1 MTQKI
6 MCIAPCTGVVMAQ
19 FIHEKTNHDYE
30 WLRCTDYGLS
40 GAWNTVG
47 ASMGISARDASSFFD
62 AFYEYMYGTSASW
75 EDIHG
80 AMVAAVNDAD
90 IIIVAPAKISNQLS
104 VYNKNDH
111 MLAGF
116 PADQWRKTDTV
127 SNIGEY
133 AFGRRHYRLNS
144 GWHSLGGQNKH
155 PLVQI
160 PANLINEA
168 FVREHGTGKRV
179 IVMQNSAPA
188 GGPVSDAR
196 KLLASGYSESDV
208 GAVFNNSFNNVGEM
222 ISHNAPFDFL
232 SDGADPYMDSP
243 TTRRSLLNIA
253 TQNGCSTGEEVHEF
267 FRSTDPSTVP
277 ALAEIVNRRSDFD
290 DRYKISLPD
299 PTSLGWPS
307 HAELLDTTSCFV
319 DNYKTHRLK
328 YLTSYSTVF
337 DVQFQ
342 ASVLYDLLEIDHS
355 DYDWSTINT
364 MGMKSHSLDGIG
376 YRFYDEIFG
385 DMEIPMIGNNHMRA
399 DGHRFKGAKNWQ
411 VMLDFNDI
419 DPRWHSDN
427 VIYNSATIPPD
438 QYKLSQEQYL
448 ISYVMRTWLEFHK
461 PGRDMLDK
469 VYNGELASF
478 DLDGIIS
485 PEDYPKGLSYPYQ

>member
-1 MTQKI
+1 MYI
-6 MCIAPCTGVVMAQ
+6 GPCNGVVMAQ

-40 GAWNTVG
+40 GAASTMG
-47 ASMGISARDASSFFD
+47 ASMGVSVRDASSFFD
-62 AFYEYMYGTSASW
+62 AFYEYMYSYTSSSW

-90 IIIVAPAKISNQLS
+90 IIIVAPATISNQLS

-111 MLAGF
+111 MLTGF
-116 PADQWRKTDTV
+116 PVDQLQKSDTV

-144 GWHSLGGQNKH
+144 GWPGHDAA

-168 FVREHGTGKRV
+168 FVREHGTGKQV
-179 IVMQNSAPA
+179 IVMQNSAPC

-208 GAVFNNSFNNVGEM
+208 GAVFNNTFGNVGEM
-222 ISHNAPFDFL
+222 ISHNAPFDFI
-232 SDGADPYMDSP
+232 SDGTDPYMDSP
-243 TTRRSLLNIA
+243 TSHRSLLNIA

-277 ALAEIVNRRSDFD
+277 ALALFANRRSDFD
-290 DRYKISLPD
+290 DRYKISLPN

-319 DNYKTHRLK
+319 DNYKRYRLK
-328 YLTSYSTVF
+328 YLTNYSTVF
-337 DVQFQ
+337 DIRFQ
-342 ASVLYDLLEIDHS
+342 AQVLYDLLGIDHS

-364 MGMKSHSLDGIG
+364 QGMKSHSLDGMG

-385 DMEIPMIGNNHMRA
+385 DMEIPMIGNNHMRPT
-399 DGHRFKGAKNWQ
+399 GHHYKGAKNWQ
-411 VMLDFNDI
+411 ILLNFNDI
-419 DPRWHSDN
+419 EAKWHSDN
-427 VIYNSATIPPD
+427 VVYDSATIPPD
-438 QYKLSQEQYL
+438 QGKLSQEQYL
-448 ISYVMRTWLEFHK
+448 ISYVMRTWLEYHK
-461 PGRDMLDK
+461 PGRDMLDR
-469 VYNGELASF
+469 VYNGELSGF
-478 DLDGIIS
+478 DLDGIMS
-485 PEDYPKGLSYPYQ
+485 PEDYPRSLSYPYQ